1 MAPLTGPTNWPLT
14 LFYLKTTQKY
24 ISTQRSATQGEICT
38 RLSIRGPPPPCRGAL
53 SVSQGAKMSQKTVTK
68 QQNLLQ
74 FTQKFTIYLV
84 CIVAPPTGPTNWP
97 PSLILS
103 KNNTKIHKHT
113 QERNSRGNMHETK
126 QQGPPTPLQGGPER
140 VSRG

>member
-14 LFYLKTTQKY
+14 LFYPKITQKY
-24 ISTQRSATQGEICT
+24 ISTLRSATQGEICT

-84 CIVAPPTGPTNWP
+84 CIVAPLTGPTNWP
-97 PSLILS
+97 LALFYL
-103 KNNTKIHKHT
+103 KITQKHT
-113 QERNSRGNMHETK
+113 STHRSAAQGEICTRLSIRGPH
-126 QQGPPTPLQGGPER
+126 PLVGGPER